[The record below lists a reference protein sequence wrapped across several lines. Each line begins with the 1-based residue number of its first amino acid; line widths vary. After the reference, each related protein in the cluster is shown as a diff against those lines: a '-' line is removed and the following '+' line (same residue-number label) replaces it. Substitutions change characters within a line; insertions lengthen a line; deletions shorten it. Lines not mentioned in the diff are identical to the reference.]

1 MSMAQTAKIDRKLY
15 VGNLPPGITQQL
27 LMNIVNEAMLSLNVI
42 TEPGNPVI
50 STWISTD
57 THYAFV
63 EFRNAEEANLGFRLH
78 GMNINGS
85 EIKIG
90 RPKAYE
96 GTMQAIGLQ
105 SGVSLEQLDRANN
118 PPADAKDDEMPEDEE
133 DEAMRMQR
141 QMEDYKAVEFH

>member
-1 MSMAQTAKIDRKLY
+1 
-15 VGNLPPGITQQL
+15 
-27 LMNIVNEAMLSLNVI
+27 MNIVNEAMLSLGVI

-63 EFRNAEEANLGFRLH
+63 EFRNADEANLGFRLH

-96 GTMQAIGLQ
+96 GTMSAIGLQ
-105 SGVSLEQLDRANN
+105 TGTGINQGPEEKDAVDDR
-118 PPADAKDDEMPEDEE
+118 KTKEE
-133 DEAMRMQR
+133 DEDALLLKAM
-141 QMEDYKAVEFH
+141 EEYKV

>member
-1 MSMAQTAKIDRKLY
+1 
-15 VGNLPPGITQQL
+15 
-27 LMNIVNEAMLSLNVI
+27 MNIVNEAMLSLGVI
-42 TEPGNPVI
+42 KEPGNPVI

-63 EFRNAEEANLGFRLH
+63 EFRNADEANLGFKLH

-105 SGVSLEQLDRANN
+105 TGSGLEGGKGTTDQEAEEIEAAEN
-118 PPADAKDDEMPEDEE
+118 AVVEE
-133 DEAMRMQR
+133 DPQAILER
-141 QMEDYKAVEFH
+141 

>member
-1 MSMAQTAKIDRKLY
+1 
-15 VGNLPPGITQQL
+15 
-27 LMNIVNEAMLSLNVI
+27 MNIVNEAMLSLGVI
-42 TEPGNPVI
+42 KEPGNPVI

-63 EFRNAEEANLGFRLH
+63 EFRNADEANLGFKLH

-105 SGVSLEQLDRANN
+105 TGSGLEGGKQTTASQE
-118 PPADAKDDEMPEDEE
+118 AEE
-133 DEAMRMQR
+133 IEAA
-141 QMEDYKAVEFH
+141 EKAVEEEDP